1 MMSGLLWAG
10 MMEQQVQLG
19 EAERERVLAA
29 LQQNAD
35 EIRLSGIL
43 RLRLTGSIAR
53 GEATRDS
60 DVDLIAEI
68 DRSAGRRFS
77 LLDLAGLELGLS
89 RRLGRDVQ
97 ITALHDGLNATVR
110 AAMEADAIDVL
121 NDG

>member
-1 MMSGLLWAG
+1 
-10 MMEQQVQLG
+10 MEQQVQVG
-19 EAERERVLAA
+19 VAERARILAA
-29 LQQNAD
+29 LQQTAD
-35 EIRLSGIL
+35 ELRLSGI
-43 RLRLTGSIAR
+43 RSLRLTGSIAR
-53 GEATRDS
+53 GDATNDS

-97 ITALHDGLNATVR
+97 ITTFHDGLNPTVR